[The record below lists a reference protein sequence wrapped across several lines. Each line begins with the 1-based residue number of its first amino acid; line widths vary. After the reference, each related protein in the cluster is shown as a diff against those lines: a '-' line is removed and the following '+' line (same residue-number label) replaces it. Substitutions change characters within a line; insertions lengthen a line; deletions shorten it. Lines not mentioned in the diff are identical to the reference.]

1 MCVCVCC
8 GGRFVFLFELYFYF
22 LLFFFWVHK
31 KVILMPKLAISL
43 VPARTGAL
51 IKANE
56 FKRSDAPLPRRIV
69 LSSGYL
75 HSVARVKRFLSE
87 KKDANSNR
95 WVEKHIKK
103 ERTQT
108 RNVKHLKGT
117 SRRGN
122 WDRQRQTEKLS
133 FFLFA
138 RGFV

>member
-1 MCVCVCC
+1 
-8 GGRFVFLFELYFYF
+8 
-22 LLFFFWVHK
+22 
-31 KVILMPKLAISL
+31 MPKLAISP

-69 LSSGYL
+69 LSCGYL

-95 WVEKHIKK
+95 WVKKHIKK
-103 ERTQT
+103 EKRTQT

-117 SRRGN
+117 SSRRGN
-122 WDRQRQTEKLS
+122 WDRQADRQRS
-133 FFLFA
+133 
-138 RGFV
+138 